1 MSKIIDEIMD
11 YVKSKNTDYAIMID
25 GKWGSGKTY
34 FWTKELKPTIESTY
48 YDQYNM
54 YSTIYVSLY
63 GLTSVEEINKKVF
76 FELTQKMDKN
86 INRYMQNRRI
96 KNMSEFTKRGLDIAN
111 YYGLLSS
118 SEKFDLDTVFT
129 VSNRVICFDDFERA
143 SIDYNKLLGYIND
156 FVEHDKLKVII
167 LTNEDELMK
176 KVNSDE
182 YLKLK
187 EKVVG
192 NTYGFKQN
200 YAEVIRNLIKDYK
213 KDREVY
219 DLMNLQIANI
229 SKIVERTE
237 TDNVRI
243 LNHAIQDYYK
253 IFKMVTKVYEID
265 ESILASMLLYTI
277 AYSYTLKNEDVVLSR
292 LINVNSA
299 AFKHFKFIEQYLESK
314 IFDDNQFNKD
324 MDEIAE
330 DDDLENADEKNQM
343 LIIEEKARVEK
354 IRIEPKTSTSDEE
367 EKESSKKI
375 NKIDDDFEDEK
386 FEDEIIDTGI
396 EAEINKA
403 LLEDDEEEKEN
414 SLTDIGNDET
424 VVEDKTEGAEEGTPA
439 EPVEDIFRVP
449 YVGDDEIVEEELPLS
464 DEEFT
469 EELFKNIPMKMSE
482 FHRMYEDR
490 GEDIPIFN
498 YINTPI
504 IVQRITC
511 MGNDDLTGFSK
522 LLKNRARLKIISV
535 EVTNL
540 QKIGKEVEKKLGEKE
555 AFNKTGLQVLI
566 KTINDIVEAEAPS
579 KAKKSTSKTTSKKS
593 TSKTK
598 AKTTSKKTTTKKRGS
613 STKA

>member
-96 KNMSEFTKRGLDIAN
+96 KDMSEFTKRGLDVAN

-118 SEKFDLDTVFT
+118 SDKFDLDTVFT
-129 VSNRVICFDDFERA
+129 VNNRVICFDDFERA

-156 FVEHDKLKVII
+156 FVEHDNIKVII
-167 LTNEDELMK
+167 LTNEYELMK

-192 NTYGFKQN
+192 NTYSFRQN
-200 YAEVIRNLIKDYK
+200 YADVIRNLIKTYK

-229 SKIVERTE
+229 SKIIERTD

-253 IFKMVTKVYEID
+253 IFKMVTKDYEID
-265 ESILASMLLYTI
+265 ESILISMLLYTI
-277 AYSYTLKNEDVVLSR
+277 AYSYKVKNEDVDLSK

-299 AFKHFKFIEQYLESK
+299 AFKHLKFIEQYLEK
-314 IFDDNQFNKD
+314 KVFDDNQFNKD

-330 DDDLENADEKNQM
+330 DDELETADENNQM
-343 LIIEEKARVEK
+343 FVKTEKKKISIKEEPTPKIEESKATAKNSKADDFLDEIDKDEQELEK
-354 IRIEPKTSTSDEE
+354 QIEE
-367 EKESSKKI
+367 EFDAEVKGEEADENMISSEPEEIEIKE
-375 NKIDDDFEDEK
+375 EP
-386 FEDEIIDTGI
+386 I
-396 EAEINKA
+396 EA
-403 LLEDDEEEKEN
+403 LEEKVE
-414 SLTDIGNDET
+414 ET
-424 VVEDKTEGAEEGTPA
+424 YKIPYVED
-439 EPVEDIFRVP
+439 
-449 YVGDDEIVEEELPLS
+449 IVEEELPLS
-464 DEEFT
+464 DEEYV
-469 EELFKNIPMKMSE
+469 EALFKNLPMKSSE
-482 FHRMYEDR
+482 FFKMYEER
-490 GEDIPIFN
+490 GEIIPIFN
-498 YINTPI
+498 YITTI
-504 IVQRITC
+504 AIGQRLSC
-511 MGNDDLTGFSK
+511 MGDEDLTRFSR
-522 LLKNRARLKIISV
+522 LLKDRTRLKIISL
-535 EVTNL
+535 EVANL
-540 QKIGKEVEKKLGEKE
+540 EKIGENIKSRLGEKE
-555 AFNKTGLQVLI
+555 SFNKTGLQVLANTI
-566 KTINDIVEAEAPS
+566 DEIVASEKPVETKPAKSKTTN
-579 KAKKSTSKTTSKKS
+579 KSTKSKTKTTNKKTTSKK
-593 TSKTK
+593 
-598 AKTTSKKTTTKKRGS
+598 RGK

>member
-63 GLTSVEEINKKVF
+63 GLTSIEEINKKVF

-96 KNMSEFTKRGLDIAN
+96 KNMTEFTKRGLDIAN

-192 NTYGFKQN
+192 CTYGFKQN

-229 SKIVERTE
+229 AKIVERTG

-265 ESILASMLLYTI
+265 ESILVSMLLYTI

-299 AFKHFKFIEQYLESK
+299 AFRHFSFIDKYLESK
-314 IFDDNQFNKD
+314 NFDDNQFNKD

-330 DDDLENADEKNQM
+330 DDELEDADEKNQM
-343 LIIEEKARVEK
+343 LVIEDKVRTER
-354 IRIEPKTSTSDEE
+354 IRIEPKSSHSDD

-375 NKIDDDFEDEK
+375 NKIDDTLEDEET
-386 FEDEIIDTGI
+386 FEEIQDTGI
-396 EAEINKA
+396 EAEIDKA
-403 LLEDDEEEKEN
+403 LQEDDAESDNSSDMSIEDTTIEEKEE
-414 SLTDIGNDET
+414 IVET
-424 VVEDKTEGAEEGTPA
+424 PEIDSTEE
-439 EPVEDIFRVP
+439 IFKVP
-449 YVGDDEIVEEELPLS
+449 YVGDDEIFEEELPLS
-464 DEEFT
+464 DEEFAI
-469 EELFKNIPMKMSE
+469 ELFRNIPMKMSE
-482 FHRMYEDR
+482 FYRMYEDR
-490 GEDIPIFN
+490 GEEIPIFN
-498 YINTPI
+498 YISTI
-504 IVQRITC
+504 VIVQRITC
-511 MGNDDLTGFSK
+511 MGDDDLTVFSK
-522 LLKNRARLKIISV
+522 LLKNRARLKIISL
-535 EVTNL
+535 EVANL
-540 QKIGKEVEKKLGEKE
+540 QKIAKEIENKTGEKE
-555 AFNKTGLQVLI
+555 AFNKTGIQVLL
-566 KTINDIVEAEAPS
+566 KTIKDIVEAETS
-579 KAKKSTSKTTSKKS
+579 ENTKKTKATGKTSTAKSKTKT
-593 TSKTK
+593 TK

>member
-96 KNMSEFTKRGLDIAN
+96 KDMSEFTKRGLDVAN
-111 YYGLLSS
+111 YYGLLSAS
-118 SEKFDLDTVFT
+118 DKFDLDTVFT
-129 VSNRVICFDDFERA
+129 VNNRVICFDDFERA

-156 FVEHDKLKVII
+156 FVEHDNIKVII
-167 LTNEDELMK
+167 LTNEYELMK

-192 NTYGFKQN
+192 NTYSFKQN
-200 YAEVIRNLIKDYK
+200 YADVIRNLIKTYK

-229 SKIVERTE
+229 SKIIERTD

-253 IFKMVTKVYEID
+253 IFKMVTKDYEID
-265 ESILASMLLYTI
+265 ESILISMLLYTI
-277 AYSYTLKNEDVVLSR
+277 AYSYKVKNEDVDLSK

-299 AFKHFKFIEQYLESK
+299 AFKHLKFIEQYLEK
-314 IFDDNQFNKD
+314 KVFDDNQFNKD

-330 DDDLENADEKNQM
+330 DDELETADENNQMFVKTEKKRISIKEEPTPKIEESEATAKDSKADEFLDEIDKDEQELERQIEEEFDAEVKGEEADEKM
-343 LIIEEKARVEK
+343 ISSEPEKIEIKEEPIEALEEKVEETYK
-354 IRIEPKTSTSDEE
+354 IPY
-367 EKESSKKI
+367 
-375 NKIDDDFEDEK
+375 
-386 FEDEIIDTGI
+386 
-396 EAEINKA
+396 
-403 LLEDDEEEKEN
+403 
-414 SLTDIGNDET
+414 
-424 VVEDKTEGAEEGTPA
+424 VED
-439 EPVEDIFRVP
+439 
-449 YVGDDEIVEEELPLS
+449 IVEEELPLS
-464 DEEFT
+464 DEEYV
-469 EELFKNIPMKMSE
+469 EALFKNLPMKSSE
-482 FHRMYEDR
+482 FFKMYEER
-490 GEDIPIFN
+490 GEIIPIFN
-498 YINTPI
+498 YINT
-504 IVQRITC
+504 IVIGQRLSC
-511 MGNDDLTGFSK
+511 MGDEDLTRFSR
-522 LLKNRARLKIISV
+522 LLKDRTRLKIISL
-535 EVTNL
+535 EVANL
-540 QKIGKEVEKKLGEKE
+540 EKIGENIKSRLGEKE
-555 AFNKTGLQVLI
+555 SFNKTGLQVLAN
-566 KTINDIVEAEAPS
+566 TIDEIVASEKPVETKPA
-579 KAKKSTSKTTSKKS
+579 KAKTTKSKS
-593 TSKTK
+593 
-598 AKTTSKKTTTKKRGS
+598 KTTSKKTTSKKRGK

>member
-96 KNMSEFTKRGLDIAN
+96 KDMSEFTKRGLDVAN

-118 SEKFDLDTVFT
+118 SDKFDLDTVFT
-129 VSNRVICFDDFERA
+129 VNNRVICFDDFERA

-156 FVEHDKLKVII
+156 FVEHDNIKVII
-167 LTNEDELMK
+167 LTNEYELMK

-192 NTYGFKQN
+192 NTYSFKQN
-200 YAEVIRNLIKDYK
+200 YADVIRNLIKTYK

-229 SKIVERTE
+229 SKIIERTD

-253 IFKMVTKVYEID
+253 IFKMVTKDYEID
-265 ESILASMLLYTI
+265 ESILISMLLYTI
-277 AYSYTLKNEDVVLSR
+277 AYSYKVKNEDVDLSK

-299 AFKHFKFIEQYLESK
+299 AFKHLKFIEQYLEK
-314 IFDDNQFNKD
+314 KVFDDNQFNKD

-330 DDDLENADEKNQM
+330 DDELETADENNQM
-343 LIIEEKARVEK
+343 FVKTEKKRISIKEE
-354 IRIEPKTSTSDEE
+354 PTP
-367 EKESSKKI
+367 
-375 NKIDDDFEDEK
+375 KIDESEATAKDSKADE
-386 FEDEIIDTGI
+386 FLD
-396 EAEINKA
+396 EINKDEQE
-403 LLEDDEEEKEN
+403 LEKQIEEEFNAEVKGEEADENMISSEPEKIEIKEEPIEA
-414 SLTDIGNDET
+414 LEEKVEET
-424 VVEDKTEGAEEGTPA
+424 YKIPYVED
-439 EPVEDIFRVP
+439 
-449 YVGDDEIVEEELPLS
+449 IVEEELPLS
-464 DEEFT
+464 DEEYV
-469 EELFKNIPMKMSE
+469 EALFKNLPMKSSE
-482 FHRMYEDR
+482 FFKMYEER
-490 GEDIPIFN
+490 GEIIPIFN
-498 YINTPI
+498 YINT
-504 IVQRITC
+504 IVIGQRLSC
-511 MGNDDLTGFSK
+511 MGDEDLTRFSR
-522 LLKNRARLKIISV
+522 LLKDRTRLKIISL
-535 EVTNL
+535 EVANL
-540 QKIGKEVEKKLGEKE
+540 EKIGENIKSRLGEKE
-555 AFNKTGLQVLI
+555 SFNKTGLQVLAN
-566 KTINDIVEAEAPS
+566 TIDEIVASEKPVETKPA
-579 KAKKSTSKTTSKKS
+579 KAKTTKSKS
-593 TSKTK
+593 
-598 AKTTSKKTTTKKRGS
+598 KTTSKKTTSKKRGK

>member
-111 YYGLLSS
+111 YYGLLAS

-192 NTYGFKQN
+192 NTYSFKQN

-229 SKIVERTE
+229 SKIVERTG

-243 LNHAIQDYYK
+243 LNHAIADYYK

-277 AYSYTLKNEDVVLSR
+277 AYSYKIKNEDVVLSK

-343 LIIEEKARVEK
+343 LIIEEKPGVQRV
-354 IRIEPKTSTSDEE
+354 RIEPKVVASDEE
-367 EKESSKKI
+367 KEASSKVS
-375 NKIDDDFEDEK
+375 KIDNDFEEEK
-386 FEDEIIDTGI
+386 IEEDIVDTGI
-396 EAEINKA
+396 EAEIDKA
-403 LLEDDEEEKEN
+403 LSEDLDEEIPNIE
-414 SLTDIGNDET
+414 SDET
-424 VVEDKTEGAEEGTPA
+424 VVEDKTTEVEEAPINDPT
-439 EPVEDIFRVP
+439 EEIFKVP

-464 DEEFT
+464 DEEFV
-469 EELFKNIPMKMSE
+469 EELFKNIPMKMSD
-482 FHRMYEDR
+482 FYTMYEDR
-490 GEDIPIFN
+490 GEEIPIFN
-498 YINTPI
+498 YINTLV

-511 MGNDDLTGFSK
+511 MGDEDLTAFSK
-522 LLKNRARLKIISV
+522 LLKNRARLKIISL
-535 EVTNL
+535 EIANL

-566 KTINDIVEAEAPS
+566 KTINDIVEEEAPAKEKKDKTKS
-579 KAKKSTSKTTSKKS
+579 TAKSSTTKTKAKTKTTSKKS
-593 TSKTK
+593 
-598 AKTTSKKTTTKKRGS
+598 TTKKRGS